1 MKKTNLPEKFVNTMI
16 SLLGEEDFNLYEE
29 ALSKPMFHALRVNT
43 SKISVADFLKIAPF
57 HLQKIPW
64 TSNGFYFNEKEDA
77 PSKHPL
83 YYAGLYYLQEPSA
96 MVPASQL
103 QVDNGDYVLDLCA
116 APGGKS
122 TELASRIGHNGFLIS
137 NDVSASRSKALIKNL
152 EIFGVENVS
161 VTCEM
166 PERLAEHF
174 PGFFD
179 KILIDAPCSGEG
191 MFRKSSSMITAWE
204 QNGTEKFSALQHQI
218 VTEAEKMLRP
228 GGTIL
233 YSTCTF
239 EPSEDEEIVQYM
251 LSLRKT
257 FKVDPIKM
265 YEGFEPGHP
274 EWCFTDEARKNESLK
289 RTAHLFPHKVNGE
302 GHFVSKIKDDIY
314 DNHSSVSRNLNEN
327 FNCNSEEISLW
338 NIKKKNGIKP
348 AGIKNIPEIED
359 FFEHV
364 KKEFPRNRMELRGSR
379 LIYYPEGNPSLDGLR
394 VLRNGTYLGEM
405 KKNRFEP
412 SQSLAMLLDTST
424 FDQYINLKMD
434 DPDAIRYLKGET
446 LINDIKYPK
455 GWILVLVEGYP
466 LGFAKSAGNILK
478 NKYLP
483 GWRMA

>member
-1 MKKTNLPEKFVNTMI
+1 M
-16 SLLGEEDFNLYEE
+16 
-29 ALSKPMFHALRVNT
+29 
-43 SKISVADFLKIAPF
+43 
-57 HLQKIPW
+57 
-64 TSNGFYFNEKEDA
+64 
-77 PSKHPL
+77 
-83 YYAGLYYLQEPSA
+83 
-96 MVPASQL
+96 
-103 QVDNGDYVLDLCA
+103 
-116 APGGKS
+116 
-122 TELASRIGHNGFLIS
+122 
-137 NDVSASRSKALIKNL
+137 
-152 EIFGVENVS
+152 
-161 VTCEM
+161 
-166 PERLAEHF
+166 
-174 PGFFD
+174 
-179 KILIDAPCSGEG
+179 
-191 MFRKSSSMITAWE
+191 
-204 QNGTEKFSALQHQI
+204 
-218 VTEAEKMLRP
+218 
-228 GGTIL
+228 
-233 YSTCTF
+233 
-239 EPSEDEEIVQYM
+239 
-251 LSLRKT
+251 
-257 FKVDPIKM
+257 
-265 YEGFEPGHP
+265 
-274 EWCFTDEARKNESLK
+274 
-289 RTAHLFPHKVNGE
+289 
-302 GHFVSKIKDDIY
+302 
-314 DNHSSVSRNLNEN
+314 SRNLNEN